1 MVRAQLD
8 IVMRNGTSITVGFP
22 DDEAV
27 NAVSEKLKKAIL
39 DVNGIFSIDMKAQET
54 GANIVHYI
62 PSREIVRFSLTQ
74 FPRVAAPV

>member
-1 MVRAQLD
+1 MVRASLD
-8 IVMRNGTSITVGFP
+8 IVMRNGTTLTVGFP

-27 NAVSEKLKKAIL
+27 NAVSEKLKKCVL
-39 DVNGIFSIDMKAQET
+39 DPNGIFSIDIKAPET
-54 GANIVHYI
+54 GHVVIHYV